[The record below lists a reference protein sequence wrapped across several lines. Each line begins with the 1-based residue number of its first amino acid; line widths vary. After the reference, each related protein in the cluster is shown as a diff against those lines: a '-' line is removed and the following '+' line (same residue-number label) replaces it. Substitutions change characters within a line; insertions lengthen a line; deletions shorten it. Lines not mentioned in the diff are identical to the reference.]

1 MLQRLAKNLGA
12 RPPSPFFNR
21 DLGGRLPEK
30 RYLIATTGRSGSTF
44 LCKRI
49 ADHGVLGFPMEFLNE
64 SYIAEFDRLFPN
76 PNLDDYCRYITWAFT
91 SADRVFGAK
100 TDWWRFQIARD
111 QGVADQLLGH
121 LDLIVHLRRRDF
133 VAQAVSL
140 SLAVD
145 TGVWHDRDVGT
156 TQLDDWHAN
165 AIYDAAKIKHHA
177 RNILNQE
184 FHWRRFIETAGVR
197 CLEMDYEDVACDV
210 DTAIGR
216 IACELDI
223 SIDAPAPF
231 SDSVRASQSEISQSW
246 RWRFREECEDF
257 VAFWD
262 EYRGVISA
270 E

>member
-1 MLQRLAKNLGA
+1 MLQRLTENLGA

-21 DLGGRLPEK
+21 DLGGWLPEK

-49 ADHGVLGFPMEFLNE
+49 ADHGTLGFPMEFLNE

-91 SADRVFGAK
+91 SPDRVFGAK
-100 TDWWRFQIARD
+100 TDWWRFQIARS
-111 QGVADQLLGH
+111 QGVADQLLGE
-121 LDLIVHLRRRDF
+121 LDLVVHLRRRDF

-145 TGVWHDRDVGT
+145 TGVWHHRDVGAEL
-156 TQLDDWHAN
+156 LDNWHAN
-165 AIYDAAKIKHHA
+165 STYDAEKIKHHA

-184 FHWRRFIETAGVR
+184 FYWRRFIETTGVR
-197 CLEMDYEDVACDV
+197 CLEMDYEDVSTDV
-210 DTAIGR
+210 DGAISR
-216 IACELDI
+216 IAGELGVRLGG
-223 SIDAPAPF
+223 DAPA
-231 SDSVRASQSEISQSW
+231 SDTVHATRSDVSQDW

-257 VAFWD
+257 VTFWD
-262 EYRGVISA
+262 EYRGVITA
-270 E
+270 Q